1 MALEAGTRL
10 GPYEI
15 IAPLG
20 AGGMGEVYRARDSRL
35 GRDVALKILPD
46 PSYRTRFEQEAR
58 AIAALNHP
66 NILSVYDVGENYFVS
81 ELVDGDSLRN
91 VPQMTV
97 RKVVEI
103 AAQIADGLAA
113 GEDSGLRAGEAGR
126 AEGIGSGRDA
136 VDAQDAAG
144 RSDGNRRVHVAG
156 AGAGEGGGLPV
167 GHF

>member
-15 IAPLG
+15 VAPLG

-46 PSYRTRFEQEAR
+46 PSYRDRFEQEAR
-58 AIAALNHP
+58 SIAALNHP
-66 NILSVYDVGENYFVS
+66 NIMAVFDVGDNYFVS
-81 ELVDGDSLRN
+81 ELVDGDSLRKLDAM
-91 VPQMTV
+91 PL

-113 GEDSGLRAGEAGR
+113 AHSAG
-126 AEGIGSGRDA
+126 IIHRDLKPE
-136 VDAQDAAG
+136 
-144 RSDGNRRVHVAG
+144 NIM
-156 AGAGEGGGLPV
+156 
-167 GHF
+167 